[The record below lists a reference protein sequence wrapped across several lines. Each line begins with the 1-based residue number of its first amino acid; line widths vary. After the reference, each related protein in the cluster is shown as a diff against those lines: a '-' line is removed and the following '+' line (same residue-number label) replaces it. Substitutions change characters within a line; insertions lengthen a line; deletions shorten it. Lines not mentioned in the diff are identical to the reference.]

1 MIIKKEL
8 RKKKNKFI
16 SFTKFLYFYFI
27 ISTAVILLFL
37 IAIYQSH
44 FFSKEKDKFLDFISK
59 AGRYEYLYL
68 PQIAFKAIKGKFY
81 KLEKLNLEIPFEK
94 ILIIEKLRNDSIE
107 NGSLPP
113 ADKMPKIKTK
123 IDYNGKKLLQILDCG
138 DREYIC

>member
-44 FFSKEKDKFLDFISK
+44 FFSKEKDKFLDYISK
-59 AGRYEYLYL
+59 AGRYEYLSTV
-68 PQIAFKAIKGKFY
+68 IAYKAVKSNFY
-81 KLEKLNLEIPFEK
+81 KLDSIDLEIPFENTIILK
-94 ILIIEKLRNDSIE
+94 I
-107 NGSLPP
+107 
-113 ADKMPKIKTK
+113 
-123 IDYNGKKLLQILDCG
+123 
-138 DREYIC
+138 